1 MKFSWVDDSKNILE
15 HFQKHLFMDGN
26 VEMRDGLNVLLW
38 IKRTFID
45 ELN

>member
-1 MKFSWVDDSKNILE
+1 MIQKKILE
-15 HFQKHLFMDGN
+15 HFQKHLLMDGN
-26 VEMRDGLNVLLW
+26 VEMKNELKFLLW